1 MDGHAV
7 NGVARTVKGAG
18 VPVAATGADGGPGLS
33 AQIDARGQHGPGG
46 GILRRAVGQRAVDQ
60 TGEPAQLVGGGDL
73 IGVLL
78 GTRASGLGLSPCLSG
93 AE

>member
-46 GILRRAVGQRAVDQ
+46 GVAAIDLI
-60 TGEPAQLVGGGDL
+60 GEPAQLVRGADL
-73 IGVLL
+73 IGACL
-78 GTRASGLGLSPCLSG
+78 GARARGLRLSPCLSG